1 MPLLETGWTLR
12 QRLSPPTRGFKLL
25 GAGERLVPARI
36 KPNQPKSNAVAKN
49 ICGRVEEAMKETCHG
64 AKTPEGPKKDVTVHK
79 EYIAYFGTAKQVA
92 STESPKNESG
102 GTRNQTSVP
111 GDLAPSYPQDP
122 ILDPEEDF
130 DFERD
135 ISVTQ
140 LEEIDRMIS
149 GLSQQKADESVSDLL
164 ERINQWYLDLPAS
177 LDSIPKDSLL
187 VKAVYDKCSEE
198 FFDKF
203 LFNFDAEDFEYDYLV
218 ERLFEV
224 EEELR
229 KEKSL
234 SRHPVHPPNQC
245 TKTGPYWA
253 STKQKH

>member
-1 MPLLETGWTLR
+1 
-12 QRLSPPTRGFKLL
+12 
-25 GAGERLVPARI
+25 
-36 KPNQPKSNAVAKN
+36 
-49 ICGRVEEAMKETCHG
+49 MKETSHG
-64 AKTPEGPKKDVTVHK
+64 AKIPEGPKEDVTVHM
-79 EYIAYFGTAKQVA
+79 EYIGYFGSADEVV
-92 STESPKNESG
+92 STEVPTNESG
-102 GTRNQTSVP
+102 RTRNQTSVP
-111 GDLAPSYPQDP
+111 DDLAPSYPQDP
-122 ILDPEEDF
+122 ILNPEEDF

-135 ISVTQ
+135 ISVNQ
-140 LEEIDRMIS
+140 MEEIDRMIS
-149 GLSQQKADESVSDLL
+149 ELSQQKADESVSDLL

-218 ERLFEV
+218 ERLLEV

-234 SRHPVHPPNQC
+234 D
-245 TKTGPYWA
+245 
-253 STKQKH
+253 